1 MPMVHGPIIWV
12 NDSDDEKVFR
22 QLFLFY
28 HKAIVYYARKRVSL
42 SDAEEIT
49 ADSFTK
55 LWQLRHQ
62 YTHTKDAKSF
72 LYTATHNACIDLLRK
87 ERTNLRRLQQMPVDT
102 EPVIDREVIER
113 AEVEAAVLQRL
124 YENIMAMEGK
134 RKEIGLLIFK
144 EGRSNE
150 EVGRLLG
157 ISPQVVRNWKWKILK
172 KLRTF
177 LGF

>member
-12 NDSDDEKVFR
+12 NDRDDE
-22 QLFLFY
+22 QLFKQLFVFY

-42 SDAEEIT
+42 PDAEEIT

-55 LWQLRHQ
+55 LWQLRHNFS
-62 YTHTKDAKSF
+62 HTKEAKAF
-72 LYTATHNACIDLLRK
+72 LYTTTHNACVDLLRK
-87 ERTNLRRLQQMPVDT
+87 QRTALRLLQQMPVDT
-102 EPVIDREVIER
+102 TPVIDREVIER

-124 YENIMAMEGK
+124 YEDIMAMEGK

-144 EGRSNE
+144 DGRSNE
-150 EVGRLLG
+150 EIGRLLG
-157 ISPQVVRNWKWKILK
+157 ISPQMVRNWKWKILK